1 MEVNQQ
7 INEEQQQLSQQL
19 GAWEL
24 SESDEELTAAGSRSS
39 SSSASSSATN
49 SDGEEPA
56 ELAITEALPSD
67 HDLLPILV
75 RQFEGSDRVSSIVG
89 RCIAQGPAVE
99 VVDVDLLPVDDEEQ
113 RPDLQQLL
121 CNCFGHGAS
130 KYVLTLNN
138 MASVTAMAKSLN
150 MPRSSFTREIQYL
163 AAACYAGTRALVQ
176 SVVLKHL
183 TLASLGQLRI
193 VSVMRFLSYDETPL
207 TLRIADNAPS
217 QSQPSKSAC
226 HQKQK
231 GTSSKLLQV
240 ESEYCVV
247 SQSLETGEYLA
258 VSVTLPLPLVILE
271 SGKGRCLRAALM
283 QHCDDIPQLAML
295 LDASQIVFHLDA
307 STCDRA
313 ASNDSAEDQLYF
325 HEHGL
330 SVPRLRLPC
339 FAHMVSTAQGK
350 GFNIVQHIVTGIIS
364 TGLYMKLAGQ
374 PKRFRLA
381 CRDVLILSVVDVLDI
396 RLQPEPN
403 DRLEALL
410 GLALPG
416 TNAGQVLAEDLRE
429 PLTGD
434 IFVGASCRWP

>member
-1 MEVNQQ
+1 
-7 INEEQQQLSQQL
+7 
-19 GAWEL
+19 
-24 SESDEELTAAGSRSS
+24 
-39 SSSASSSATN
+39 
-49 SDGEEPA
+49 
-56 ELAITEALPSD
+56 
-67 HDLLPILV
+67 
-75 RQFEGSDRVSSIVG
+75 
-89 RCIAQGPAVE
+89 
-99 VVDVDLLPVDDEEQ
+99 
-113 RPDLQQLL
+113 
-121 CNCFGHGAS
+121 
-130 KYVLTLNN
+130 
-138 MASVTAMAKSLN
+138 MASVTAMAKSLK

-176 SVVLKHL
+176 GVLLKHL

-193 VSVMRFLSYDETPL
+193 VSVMRILSYDETPL
-207 TLRIADNAPS
+207 MLRTADNAPS

-226 HQKQK
+226 HHKQK

-240 ESEYCVV
+240 DSEYCVV

-295 LDASQIVFHLDA
+295 RDASQIVFHLDA

-364 TGLYMKLAGQ
+364 TGLYMKQAGQ
-374 PKRFRLA
+374 LKRFQLA

-429 PLTGD
+429 LLTGD
-434 IFVGASCRWP
+434 IDSEYIYICELQVAVAVCIYSSGQIVCRGCCSLQSSVFCSAIGGSTV